1 MDYWYFNSAMKNL
14 LNKKILFIICG
25 GISAYKSLETIRLFK
40 NNGAEIKTVL
50 TNSAKEF
57 VTPLSVTSLSKGKV
71 YSDLF
76 SVENETEMD
85 HISLSRWA
93 DIILIAPATANTIS
107 KLAQG
112 TTDDLA
118 STIVLASDKK
128 IYLAPAMNVRMWEHP
143 KTKINIQKLK
153 DFGYKLIGPE
163 IGDMA
168 CGEYGE
174 GKMSNPLTIAEEIDN
189 YFLIQKNNKRYKAL
203 VTAGPTNEYIDPV
216 RFISNKSS
224 GKQGYALAKSLFKK
238 GFDTTLISG
247 PTNLKI
253 DNDIKLIKVETAD
266 EMLVATQENLPVDVA
281 IFSAAVADYKINKKY
296 KKKIK
301 KQEGL
306 SLNLEKNIDILDY
319 VSNHNSM
326 RPDLVIGFAAETDS
340 LEKNAE
346 EKLNKKN
353 CDWII
358 SNDVSNKD
366 IGFNSDYN
374 EVIIHYR
381 KNNIKNEKLSYKK
394 KSEISDEIVDKII
407 NQLN

>member
-1 MDYWYFNSAMKNL
+1 MKNL

-40 NNGAEIKTVL
+40 KNGAEIKTIL
-50 TNSAKEF
+50 TTSAKEF
-57 VTPLSVTSLSKGKV
+57 VTPLSITSLSQGKV

-76 SVENETEMD
+76 SVENEAEMD

-93 DIILIAPATANTIS
+93 DIIVIAPATANTIS

-118 STIVLASDKK
+118 STVVLASDKN
-128 IYLAPAMNVRMWEHP
+128 IILAPAMNVRMWEHP
-143 KTKINIQKLK
+143 TTKTNIKKLK
-153 DFGYKLIGPE
+153 GFGYKLIGPE
-163 IGDMA
+163 VGDMA

-174 GKMSNPLTIAEEIDN
+174 GKMSDPSVIAEEIDK
-189 YFLIQKNNKRYKAL
+189 YFLTQIQNNKKFKAL

-216 RFISNKSS
+216 RFITNKSS
-224 GKQGYALAKSLFKK
+224 GKQGYELAKSLSKK

-247 PTNLKI
+247 PTNLEITK
-253 DNDIKLIKVETAD
+253 DINLIKVETAD

-281 IFSAAVADYKINKKY
+281 IFSAAVADFKINKKY
-296 KKKIK
+296 ENKIK
-301 KQEGL
+301 KQENL
-306 SLNLEKNIDILDY
+306 NLNLEKNVDILHY

-326 RPDLVIGFAAETDS
+326 RPELVIGFAAETNEID
-340 LEKNAE
+340 KNAE

-374 EVIIHYR
+374 EVTIHY
-381 KNNIKNEKLSYKK
+381 KNKTLKK
-394 KSEISDEIVDKII
+394 KNFHTKKNLEFLMK
-407 NQLN
+407 